1 MKMLRSTLFVVSA
14 LVGLSL
20 TGCSIS
26 LAEDVTPPPDYQPT
40 AVVGQPSNV
49 PAALPLVPP
58 DPLDGQAIYTEK
70 CLPCHGTTGM
80 GDGPQAANL
89 PNIPA
94 AIGSADFAR
103 ASRPVDWFT
112 IVGQGNLQKFMPGF
126 AGSLN
131 DRQRWDV
138 VSYVYTLSMPQ
149 QEVDRGKVVYQEQCQ
164 SCHGEKGKGDGPQ
177 AVSITNGG
185 MHDWTDPS
193 RLAQLS
199 GQDLHDVTAKGTDKG
214 MPAFQGKLDDAQ
226 LWAAVSYIRSITF
239 ANTGSSGGSAAAV
252 TPAATTPQPGT
263 GAAETP
269 AAAGTP
275 QGSAVAVAGNTSIS
289 GAVVNGSGGKLPTDL
304 KVNLLG
310 FDQTNQ
316 VVNLTANVQPD
327 GSFRFD
333 KVETT
338 AERVFMATVVYNGN
352 TFNSDILKAADITPG
367 TPGQIAVHV
376 FDTSTD
382 ASALTADRMHVF
394 FDFSKPGVVQVGELF
409 IISNP
414 TNHMVVAAKP
424 GDPVL
429 KFDLPQGSTNLTF
442 QDGQLGGRY
451 VQTAAG
457 FGDTQGVQPGS
468 GSAQILFAYDL
479 PYDGK
484 LDVALPIPM
493 PVQAAVIIGPDSGV
507 QLQSD
512 QLQDAGQKSMQ
523 GVNVHLFTA
532 NALKAGETLPI
543 HLSGQLGQSSG
554 LDQNT
559 LGGLLIG
566 VGALV
571 LAIGIVTYWYL
582 RRRQSLVGVG
592 AGEADAPAEPDSME
606 TLLDAI
612 VALDDLYQT
621 GKIPKD
627 AYDQRRAE
635 LKGKLRQMH
644 QAKES

>member
-1 MKMLRSTLFVVSA
+1 MKMFRSTLFVVSA
-14 LVGLSL
+14 LIVLGL
-20 TGCSIS
+20 TGCS
-26 LAEDVTPPPDYQPT
+26 LAEDVTPPPGYQPT
-40 AVVGQPSNV
+40 AVEGQPANV

-58 DPLDGQAIYTEK
+58 DPLDGQAIYAEK
-70 CLPCHGTTGM
+70 CLPCHGTAGM

-94 AIGSADFAR
+94 AIGSADIAR

-126 AGSLN
+126 SGSLN

-149 QEVDRGKVVYQEQCQ
+149 KEVDQGKVVYQEQCQ

-177 AVSITNGG
+177 AASLSGG
-185 MHDWTDPS
+185 MHDWSDPS

-199 GQDLHDVTAKGTDKG
+199 GQDLYDVTVKGTDKG

-239 ANTGSSGGSAAAV
+239 ANTGSSGGSAAVA
-252 TPAATTPQPGT
+252 TPAAGTTPQPSTGT
-263 GAAETP
+263 AETP

-275 QGSAVAVAGNTSIS
+275 QGSAVAAAGNISIK
-289 GAVVNGSGGKLPTDL
+289 GAVVNGSGGKLPADL

-316 VVNLTANVQPD
+316 VVNQTANAQPD

-338 AERVFMATVVYNGN
+338 AERVFMVTVVYNGN
-352 TFNSDILKAADITPG
+352 TFNSDILKASDITPG
-367 TPGQIAVHV
+367 TPGQIAVHI
-376 FDTSTD
+376 FDTNTD
-382 ASALTADRMHVF
+382 ASTLTADRMHVF

-414 TNHMVVAAKP
+414 THWMVVAAKP

-429 KFDLPQGSTNLTF
+429 KFDLPKGSTNLTF

-451 VQTAAG
+451 VQTDTG

-507 QLQSD
+507 QLQSEK
-512 QLQDAGQKSMQ
+512 LQDAGQKSMQ
-523 GVNVHLFTA
+523 GVNVHLYTA
-532 NALKAGETLPI
+532 NALKAGEALPI

-554 LDQNT
+554 LDQST

-571 LAIGIVTYWYL
+571 LALAVVTYWYL
-582 RRRQSLVGVG
+582 RRRQSLVRVEVG
-592 AGEADAPAEPDSME
+592 DEDTPAQPESVE

-635 LKGKLRQMH
+635 LKGKLRLVQ